1 MAKEME
7 IEEMEQPET
16 SKGAMLRK
24 AILVAVGV
32 FFFGVALF
40 IGIAILIA
48 RFATKGG
55 PGPN

>member
-1 MAKEME
+1 ME